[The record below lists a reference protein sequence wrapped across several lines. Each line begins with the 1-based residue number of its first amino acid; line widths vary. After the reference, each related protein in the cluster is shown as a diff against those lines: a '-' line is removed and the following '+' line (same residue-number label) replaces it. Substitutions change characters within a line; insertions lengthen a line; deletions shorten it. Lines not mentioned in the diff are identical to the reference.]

1 MNRTLLL
8 LCLLLTAVPAPAADP
23 SRPLKATFQTT
34 DCAGTTGLGSV
45 DIDRIDRLQ
54 PHTCDN
60 GRALQ
65 QLLVR
70 NAAGSFDV
78 YTVTPQEAG
87 KLEAQ
92 IQQAMEARRKALE
105 KGTTIH
111 IDR

>member
-1 MNRTLLL
+1 MTRTLLL
-8 LCLLLTAVPAPAADP
+8 LGLLLGAAPVPAADP

-34 DCAGTTGLGSV
+34 DCSGATGLGSV
-45 DIDRIDRLQ
+45 NIDRIDRLQ
-54 PHTCDN
+54 PHRCDN
-60 GRALQ
+60 GRALHQ
-65 QLLVR
+65 VLVR

-78 YTVTPQEAG
+78 YTVTPSEAG

-92 IQQAMEARRKALE
+92 IQQAMDARRRALE